1 MATFNKR
8 NWVNGQQ
15 PAINDTNLNALES
28 DIQTFGNNILEEANN
43 GVITKL
49 GYDQYSNEETYDIGD
64 YCIYN
69 NTLYVCIVAITTPE
83 DFSTAKWTAT
93 SIKELFENTQTT
105 IESLR
110 TTVTSLTTVRTGS
123 GTVNTTIIGS
133 VEANHWERVGK
144 VVTYSFV
151 MTPKTNPGN
160 TATFV
165 TGLPKAVTP
174 VRFVGN
180 NSVGSEGYNLRL
192 RIFAD
197 GTLRFDYTTHIPT
210 SSSVIEGTVTYMTN
224 DD

>member
-15 PAINDTNLNALES
+15 PAINDTNLNALEN

-110 TTVTSLTTVRTGS
+110 TTVTSLTTVRAGTG
-123 GTVNTTIIGS
+123 TINSTYIGS
-133 VEANHWERVGK
+133 VEQNHWERVGK
-144 VVTYSFV
+144 MVTYSFV
-151 MTPKTNPGN
+151 MTPKGSWSST
-160 TATFV
+160 TQFIS
-165 TGLPKAVTP
+165 GLPKP
-174 VRFVGN
+174 VASIRFIGN
-180 NSVGSEGYNLRL
+180 NSVSSNAYNFRARILAEGAIR
-192 RIFAD
+192 A
-197 GTLRFDYTTHIPT
+197 DYTTNVPT
-210 SSSVIEGTVTYMTN
+210 SSSVIEGTITYMTN